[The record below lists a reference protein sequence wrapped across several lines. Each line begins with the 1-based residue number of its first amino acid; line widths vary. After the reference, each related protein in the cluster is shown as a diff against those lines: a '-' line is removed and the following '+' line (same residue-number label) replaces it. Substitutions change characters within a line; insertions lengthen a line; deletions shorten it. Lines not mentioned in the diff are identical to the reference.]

1 MILVFL
7 YMIPDDLPGDF
18 DDNFS
23 DRQSNIRRD
32 VRILQW
38 AATLLQVNFLKVYLV
53 LSTYSYQLTNGVTLV
68 LISLL

>member
-1 MILVFL
+1 
-7 YMIPDDLPGDF
+7 MIPDDLPGDF

-38 AATLLQVNFLKVYLV
+38 TATLLQVNFLKVYLV
-53 LSTYSYQLTNGVTLV
+53 LST
-68 LISLL
+68 